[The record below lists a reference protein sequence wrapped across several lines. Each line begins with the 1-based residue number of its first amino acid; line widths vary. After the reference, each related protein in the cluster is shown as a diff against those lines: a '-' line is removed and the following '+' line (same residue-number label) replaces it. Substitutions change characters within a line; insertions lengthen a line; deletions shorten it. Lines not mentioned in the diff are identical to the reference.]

1 MAYIKRTTRT
11 GGTVEVEYF
20 YTAGKHNSAAARARR
35 RKVWQSLKICER
47 KAHK

>member
-11 GGTVEVEYF
+11 GETIEVEYF
-20 YTAGKHNSAAARARR
+20 YAAGKHNSAVTRARR
-35 RKVWQSLKICER
+35 RKARQPLRTCER

>member
-11 GGTVEVEYF
+11 GETIEVEYF
-20 YTAGKHNSAAARARR
+20 YTAGKHNSAVERARR
-35 RKVWQSLKICER
+35 RKVWQSLRTCER